1 MTAQPIETASRLVTG
16 AELLA
21 MGDIGPCELIDG
33 VIVRMSPTGEV
44 HGYLESRLTFFLYR
58 FSQDTQAGWVLGGE
72 VGICIR
78 RNPDRIRGADLA
90 FWSEDRLPEGPST
103 GFSEVAPD
111 LVVEILSPTD
121 RWAEMN
127 RKIDDYFSIGVGE
140 LWIVDP
146 EEETIF
152 VYRSATPRAA
162 LRRGDTLVGSGSLT
176 GFTLAVDELF
186 AFSY

>member
-33 VIVRMSPTGEV
+33 VIVRMSPAGGV
-44 HGYLESRLTFFLYR
+44 HGFLESRLAL
-58 FSQDTQAGWVLGGE
+58 SVGGFIE
-72 VGICIR
+72 DMRVGLCMVGAVGIYIR
-78 RNPDRIRGADLA
+78 RDPDRVRGADLA
-90 FWSEDRLPEGPST
+90 FWSNAKLPDGPPP
-103 GFSEVAPD
+103 GFIEVAPD

-121 RWAEMN
+121 RWAEM
-127 RKIDDYFSIGVGE
+127 RQKIDDYFSIGVGE

-176 GFTLAVDELF
+176 GFTLAVDDLF
-186 AFSY
+186 AF